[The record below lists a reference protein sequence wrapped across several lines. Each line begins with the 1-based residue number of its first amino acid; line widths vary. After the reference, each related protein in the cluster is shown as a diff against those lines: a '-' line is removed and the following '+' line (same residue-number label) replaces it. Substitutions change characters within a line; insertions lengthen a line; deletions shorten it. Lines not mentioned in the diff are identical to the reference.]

1 MKRRNIILSILVL
14 VLNILLLTGCEI
26 KIDIDPKTKTN
37 TNITSTT
44 VKPVESSTKPSS
56 SSITTKAVVTP
67 TTTSNTS
74 PYNSGYKYDSEKH
87 WKESKDETDAK
98 HYEEDE
104 HSIIEYSSFDII
116 NGESVITLTLA
127 CSVCNYE
134 KEMVLHFNEPSYVLN
149 SNMEYQAVTGVVTH
163 IGNNEITLKNFDG
176 AEGEIV
182 LKGVS
187 NLGTQDICLYDT
199 VKAWGH
205 IVNKDGENKYFDY
218 AKIETI
224 RPTQIL
230 VFSTI
235 QIDINGLP
243 QTVTNRSFPLELEI
257 LPGKFYQDKK
267 ISKITIN
274 GKEIF
279 PNSNGLY
286 VIELESDVDI
296 TIESVLVDK

>member
-1 MKRRNIILSILVL
+1 MKKLLLFVVLLFNILILS
-14 VLNILLLTGCEI
+14 GCEVI
-26 KIDIDPKTKTN
+26 VNINKTTTTKKSETTTQVVN
-37 TNITSTT
+37 PSSTSSETTTKPSTT
-44 VKPVESSTKPSS
+44 TTTKPVET
-56 SSITTKAVVTP
+56 
-67 TTTSNTS
+67 TTTS
-74 PYNSGYKYDSEKH
+74 PYKSGYNFDQEKH
-87 WKESKDETDAK
+87 WKESKDETDTA
-98 HYEEDE
+98 HYEEAE

-116 NGESVITLTLA
+116 NDESVITLTLA

-134 KEMVLHFNEPSYVLN
+134 KEMVLHFNEPSYVLK
-149 SNMEYQAVTGVVTH
+149 SNMEYQAVTVVVTH

-187 NLGTQDICLYDT
+187 NLSTQDIRLYDT

-205 IVNKDGENKYFDY
+205 VVKDGENKYFDY
-218 AKIETI
+218 AKIETVL
-224 RPTQIL
+224 PTQIL

-257 LPGKFYQDKK
+257 IPGRFFQDKK
-267 ISKITIN
+267 ISKISVN

>member
-1 MKRRNIILSILVL
+1 MKKRNILLSIFVL
-14 VLNILLLTGCEI
+14 VLNILLLAGCEI

-37 TNITSTT
+37 NNTT
-44 VKPVESSTKPSS
+44 TFPPVKPSS
-56 SSITTKAVVTP
+56 SSITTKPVVTP
-67 TTTSNTS
+67 TTTTSDSS
-74 PYNSGYKYDSEKH
+74 PYKSGYKYDSDKH
-87 WKESKDETDAK
+87 WKESKDETDTL
-98 HYEEDE
+98 HYEEAK
-104 HSIIEYSSFDII
+104 HSIIEYSSFDIV

-134 KEMVLHFNEPSYVLN
+134 KEMVLHFNEPSYVLK

-205 IVNKDGENKYFDY
+205 IVKDGENKYFDY

-224 RPTQIL
+224 NSTQIL
-230 VFSTI
+230 VLSTI

-257 LPGKFYQDKK
+257 IPGRFFQDKK
-267 ISKITIN
+267 ISKISVN